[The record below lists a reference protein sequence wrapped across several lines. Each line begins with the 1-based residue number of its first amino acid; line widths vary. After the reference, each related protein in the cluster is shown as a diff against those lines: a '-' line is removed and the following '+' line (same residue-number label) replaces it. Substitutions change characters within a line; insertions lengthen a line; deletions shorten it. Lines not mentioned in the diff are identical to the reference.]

1 MLPVHR
7 GCENSLGAMKVMS
20 INEPMKYNG
29 STDILWGSF
38 AFNFSNIV
46 IFLNF
51 RTLPL
56 VEIDLTKET

>member
-1 MLPVHR
+1 
-7 GCENSLGAMKVMS
+7 MS

-38 AFNFSNIV
+38 AFNFSNTV